1 MDKQTLSIVF
11 SVLIGIFL
19 INAQMLKKTF
29 GEKKYSRL
37 LNHII
42 VSLIVLLTFLI
53 CMIRF
58 W

>member
-29 GEKKYSRL
+29 KEKKYNQL
-37 LNHII
+37 LNHILI
-42 VSLIVLLTFLI
+42 SLIILLTFLM
-53 CMIRF
+53 CMV
-58 W
+58 WSW